1 MTPLA
6 IAIIL
11 SCQAVPIGVMTKQDN
26 IQMNYRLVETEAGID
41 VQGMTEADSLDNF
54 YSVASEAKLLGIKPE
69 FIQQNGC
76 GKAHP

>member
-1 MTPLA
+1 
-6 IAIIL
+6 
-11 SCQAVPIGVMTKQDN
+11 
-26 IQMNYRLVETEAGID
+26 MNYRLVETEAGID